1 MKERVRKIILENIEG
16 LNETELTDDMQLITS
31 GYIDSFEII
40 QMIDYFEQEFNIILP
55 LDEIELSDFESVNDI
70 VQMLQKRGENKI

>member
-1 MKERVRKIILENIEG
+1 MTGVQTCALPIY
-16 LNETELTDDMQLITS
+16 DMQLITS